1 MNTREIKLALIA
13 TSGGHFEQLSNL
25 ANFYNKYPHFWITN
39 KNQQT
44 VSELVDESVYYVKC
58 GHFKKPWSYIPHV
71 PFYYTVFRNEKPT
84 HILSTGSGRTAF
96 IAFYFAKMFKIKF
109 IYIDTFSRVKNLSK
123 FAKFLTGSGQ
133 RIFTQ
138 WENNSD
144 KNLEYIGPVFN
155 SRAQENNNLKEF
167 NYIFITLGTR
177 TEQFIRLIKA
187 IEHLKKNNVI
197 KKEIKV
203 QAGFTK
209 YKSDLM
215 EIFDFCSQ
223 REIDEL
229 ILNSAFVIT
238 QESAGV
244 VTKCLKMEKRFI
256 VMPRDYAYGELP
268 TKSDMKEDLQY
279 KLEEMGYTKVV
290 NNIDQLEEAI
300 NTINDIKMGY
310 NFDNNLA
317 IIKLNNI
324 VKNSK

>member
-1 MNTREIKLALIA
+1 MNSTKIKLALIA

-39 KNQQT
+39 ENKQT
-44 VSELVDESVYYVKC
+44 ISELENENAYYVKS
-58 GHFKKPWSYIPHV
+58 GHFKKPWTYISHV

-96 IAFYFAKMFKIKF
+96 IAYYFSKLFGIKF
-109 IYIDTFSRVKNLSK
+109 IYIDTFSRVKNLTK
-123 FAKFLTGSGQ
+123 FGKFLIRSGQ
-133 RIFTQ
+133 RVFTQ
-138 WENNSD
+138 WENMSND
-144 KNLEYIGPVFN
+144 KLEYIGPILN
-155 SRAQENNNLKEF
+155 SKISESNTLNQS

-177 TEQFIRLIKA
+177 TEQFIRLIRA
-187 IEHLKKNNVI
+187 VENLKKKNIISMEV
-197 KKEIKV
+197 KV

-209 YKSDLM
+209 YNSDLM

-223 REIDEL
+223 QKIDEL
-229 ILNSAFVIT
+229 ILNSVFVIT
-238 QESAGV
+238 QESAGI
-244 VTKCLKMEKRFI
+244 VTKCLKMKKRFI

-300 NTINDIKMGY
+300 NSINEIKLGY
-310 NFDNNLA
+310 IFDNNLA
-317 IIKLNNI
+317 IKRLNNL
-324 VKNSK
+324 VESS